1 MPYAVD
7 DSVFPACCSGF
18 SLWAQGLIR
27 EKIEAVKTLE
37 NPRAAG
43 GKFAGK
49 WAYPIGKFHIICH
62 IDDDKM
68 VVKILSV
75 VSIA

>member
-7 DSVFPACCSGF
+7 DSVFFACCPDF
-18 SLWAQGLIR
+18 PRWAQGVIR

-43 GKFAGK
+43 GKYGGK
-49 WAYPIGKFHIICH
+49 WAYPVGKFHIICH
-62 IDDDKM
+62 IDDDERL
-68 VVKILSV
+68 VKILSI